1 MKNAHDKSRILL
13 FNILISRLFLFI
25 VIGMVASSCSKAIYI
40 NATDVDAIRFVYL
53 PKGVETLAIR
63 DYRDVYG
70 YSDVLKDTTI
80 YNHQII
86 EQYIGYL
93 NKLKVRKTQDNDF
106 RIYSIIKFKNS
117 KEYLHLGFGENYN
130 TVVENQQMK
139 DNPAL
144 LKWLHAL
151 LYSAPY
157 ELPNLPNG
165 LVNDNPGAES
175 EQEE

>member
-1 MKNAHDKSRILL
+1 MKTAGEKSKTTLP
-13 FNILISRLFLFI
+13 FNGLSSKLFLFI
-25 VIGMVASSCSKAIYI
+25 VTSLFASSCSKAIFI
-40 NATDVDAIRFVYL
+40 NASDVDAIRFVYL

-70 YSDVLKDTTI
+70 YSDVLQDTTI
-80 YNHQII
+80 CNRQII
-86 EQYIGYL
+86 ERYIGYL
-93 NKLKVRKTQDNDF
+93 NKLKARKTQDNDF

-144 LKWLHAL
+144 FKWLHAL

-157 ELPNLPNG
+157 KLPKLPNG
-165 LVNDNPGAES
+165 LVNGNPGDES
-175 EQEE
+175 E